1 MTYRSLL
8 VLLDPAPLCVARSQV
23 AIRLARELDCHL
35 VGLAPTGL
43 VALPPAPEAVGTMVE
58 YGALAQRALR
68 DQAER
73 AAQRFRDACAAA
85 GVASFEALTDE
96 SDKAVSLVRHAHC
109 SDLLVLTQAD
119 PNAPGYALNRTLVEE
134 VVLQSAR
141 PTLIV
146 PYAGRFETLGSTVM
160 VAWDDSR
167 EAARAV
173 ADALPLL
180 RRAGRVHVLG
190 WNEQGAADALLRL
203 RLEAVQTWLKHHGI
217 AAHVHLEGTE
227 IDIADAMLS
236 RAADLGADLIVMG
249 AYGHVRWIQRMLGG
263 ATSGLLASMTV
274 PVLMSR

>member
-1 MTYRSLL
+1 MTYHSLL
-8 VLLDPAPLCVARSQV
+8 VLLDDDPLCAARSQV
-23 AIRLARELDCHL
+23 GIRMARELDCHL
-35 VGLAPTGL
+35 IGLAPTGL
-43 VALPPAPEAVGTMVE
+43 AQLPSSPESVATLVE
-58 YGALAQRALR
+58 FGALAQRALR
-68 DQAER
+68 DRAER
-73 AAQRFRDACAAA
+73 AVRRFRDACVAA
-85 GVASFEALTDE
+85 GLPSFEALIDE
-96 SDKAVSLVRHAHC
+96 SEKAVSLVRNAHC

-119 PNAPGYALNRTLVEE
+119 PHAPGYAMNRTLVEE
-134 VVLQSAR
+134 VVLQNAR

-180 RRAGRVHVLG
+180 RRARRVHMLG

-217 AAHVHLEGTE
+217 ASDVHVEATG

>member
-1 MTYRSLL
+1 MTYHSLL
-8 VLLDPAPLCVARSQV
+8 VLLDDDPLCAARSQV
-23 AIRLARELDCHL
+23 GIRMARELDCHL
-35 VGLAPTGL
+35 IGLAPTGL
-43 VALPPAPEAVGTMVE
+43 AQLPSSPESVATLVE
-58 YGALAQRALR
+58 FGALAQRALR
-68 DQAER
+68 DRAER
-73 AAQRFRDACAAA
+73 AIRRFRDACVAA
-85 GVASFEALTDE
+85 GLPSFEALIDE
-96 SDKAVSLVRHAHC
+96 SEKAVSLVRNAHC

-119 PNAPGYALNRTLVEE
+119 PHAPGYAMNRTLVEE
-134 VVLQSAR
+134 VVLQNAR

-180 RRAGRVHVLG
+180 RRARQVHVLG
-190 WNEQGAADALLRL
+190 WNEQGADAPMRR
-203 RLEAVQTWLKHHGI
+203 RLESVQAWLKHHGI
-217 AAHVHLEGTE
+217 AAHVQLETTK